1 MNLLKI
7 IIIILITTLPEVAK
21 AKIKNEI
28 VVRVENKI
36 ITDYEIKNKI
46 LSSIIVANKEI
57 NQENI
62 NSIKSQSLETLIQL
76 KLKKLEID
84 KFNLKK
90 RETDKV
96 NTYLNSI
103 SSNNIIGLQDKF
115 KNNNLDFQ
123 LFVEEIETELMWQE
137 LIYKIYSKKIKIDEK
152 NIDNELK
159 KLIKNESDIV
169 EFNISE
175 IEIFLDDANSYEEKV
190 LYIEDLIIKNGF
202 DDVAL
207 KFSVSSSASNNGNLG
222 WINSKSLSNEV
233 YKIVIN
239 MEKKGISKPIKRQ
252 NSILFLKLNDI
263 KKSKLENLNI
273 PELKLKLINQKK
285 NELFNLYSISHLSK
299 LKNSSLIEYQ

>member
-175 IEIFLDDANSYEEKV
+175 IEIFLNDANSYEKKV

-263 KKSKLENLNI
+263 KESKLENLNI

-299 LKNSSLIEYQ
+299 LKNSSLIEYK

>member
-263 KKSKLENLNI
+263 KESKLENLNI

>member
-7 IIIILITTLPEVAK
+7 IIIILITTLPEVTK

-123 LFVEEIETELMWQE
+123 LFVEEIETELMWKE

-263 KKSKLENLNI
+263 KESKVENLNI

-299 LKNSSLIEYQ
+299 LKNSSLIEYK

>member
-152 NIDNELK
+152 K
-159 KLIKNESDIV
+159 
-169 EFNISE
+169 
-175 IEIFLDDANSYEEKV
+175 Y
-190 LYIEDLIIKNGF
+190 
-202 DDVAL
+202 
-207 KFSVSSSASNNGNLG
+207 
-222 WINSKSLSNEV
+222 
-233 YKIVIN
+233 
-239 MEKKGISKPIKRQ
+239 R
-252 NSILFLKLNDI
+252 
-263 KKSKLENLNI
+263 
-273 PELKLKLINQKK
+273 
-285 NELFNLYSISHLSK
+285 
-299 LKNSSLIEYQ
+299 

>member
-7 IIIILITTLPEVAK
+7 IIIILITTLPEVTK

-263 KKSKLENLNI
+263 KESKVENLNI

>member
-175 IEIFLDDANSYEEKV
+175 IEIFLNDANSYEKKV

-202 DDVAL
+202 DDTAL
-207 KFSVSSSASNNGNLG
+207 KFSISSSAPNNGNLG
-222 WINSKSLSNEV
+222 WINSKSLSNDV
-233 YKIVIN
+233 YKIIIN
-239 MEKKGISKPIKRQ
+239 MKKNGISKPIKRQ

-263 KKSKLENLNI
+263 KESKLENLNI

-299 LKNSSLIEYQ
+299 LKNSSLIEYK

>member
-7 IIIILITTLPEVAK
+7 IIIILITTLPDVTK

-190 LYIEDLIIKNGF
+190 LYMEDLIIKNGF
-202 DDVAL
+202 DDTAL
-207 KFSVSSSASNNGNLG
+207 KFSISSSAPNNGNLG
-222 WINSKSLSNEV
+222 WINSKSLSNDV
-233 YKIVIN
+233 YKIIIN
-239 MEKKGISKPIKRQ
+239 MEKNGISKPIKRQ

-263 KKSKLENLNI
+263 KESKVENLNI

-299 LKNSSLIEYQ
+299 LKNSSLIEYK

>member
-175 IEIFLDDANSYEEKV
+175 IEIFLNDANSYEKKV

-202 DDVAL
+202 DDTAL
-207 KFSVSSSASNNGNLG
+207 KFSISSSAPNNGNLG
-222 WINSKSLSNEV
+222 WINSKSLSNDV
-233 YKIVIN
+233 YKIIIN
-239 MEKKGISKPIKRQ
+239 MKKNGISKPIKRQ

-263 KKSKLENLNI
+263 KESKVENLNI

-299 LKNSSLIEYQ
+299 LKNSSLIEYK

>member
-263 KKSKLENLNI
+263 KESKLENLNI

-299 LKNSSLIEYQ
+299 LKNSSLIEYK

>member
-7 IIIILITTLPEVAK
+7 IIIILITTLPEVTK

-28 VVRVENKI
+28 VARVENKI

-62 NSIKSQSLETLIQL
+62 NSIKRQSLETLIQL

-207 KFSVSSSASNNGNLG
+207 KFSISSSASNNGNLG
-222 WINSKSLSNEV
+222 WINSKSLSSDI
-233 YKIVIN
+233 YKIIIN

-263 KKSKLENLNI
+263 KESKLENLNI

-299 LKNSSLIEYQ
+299 LKNSSLIEYK

>member
-7 IIIILITTLPEVAK
+7 IIIILITTLPEVTK

-175 IEIFLDDANSYEEKV
+175 IEIFFNDANSYEKKV

>member
-7 IIIILITTLPEVAK
+7 IIIILITTLPEVTK

-175 IEIFLDDANSYEEKV
+175 IEIFLNDANSYEKKV

-202 DDVAL
+202 DDTAL
-207 KFSVSSSASNNGNLG
+207 KFSISSSAPNNGNLG
-222 WINSKSLSNEV
+222 WINSKSLSNDV
-233 YKIVIN
+233 YKIIIN
-239 MEKKGISKPIKRQ
+239 MKKNGISKPIKRQ

-263 KKSKLENLNI
+263 KESKVENLNI

-299 LKNSSLIEYQ
+299 LKNSSLIEYK

>member
-7 IIIILITTLPEVAK
+7 IIIILITTLPEVTK

-28 VVRVENKI
+28 VARVENKI

-62 NSIKSQSLETLIQL
+62 NSIKRQSLETLIQL

-207 KFSVSSSASNNGNLG
+207 KFSISSSASNYGNLG
-222 WINSKSLSNEV
+222 WINSKSLSSDI
-233 YKIVIN
+233 YKIIIN

-263 KKSKLENLNI
+263 KESKLENLNI

-299 LKNSSLIEYQ
+299 LKNSSLIEYK

>member
-175 IEIFLDDANSYEEKV
+175 IEIFLNDANSYEKKV

-202 DDVAL
+202 DDTAL
-207 KFSVSSSASNNGNLG
+207 KFSISSSAPNNGNLG
-222 WINSKSLSNEV
+222 WINSKSLSKDV
-233 YKIVIN
+233 YKIIIN
-239 MEKKGISKPIKRQ
+239 MKKNGISKPIKRQ

-263 KKSKLENLNI
+263 KESKVENLNI

-299 LKNSSLIEYQ
+299 LKNSSLIEYK

>member
-7 IIIILITTLPEVAK
+7 IIIILITTLPEVTK

-175 IEIFLDDANSYEEKV
+175 IEIFLNDANSYEKKV

-202 DDVAL
+202 DDTAL
-207 KFSVSSSASNNGNLG
+207 KFSISSSAPNNGNLG
-222 WINSKSLSNEV
+222 WINSKSLSNDV
-233 YKIVIN
+233 YKIIIN
-239 MEKKGISKPIKRQ
+239 MEKNGISKPIKRQ

-263 KKSKLENLNI
+263 KESKVENLNI

-299 LKNSSLIEYQ
+299 LKNSSLIEYK

>member
-7 IIIILITTLPEVAK
+7 IIIILITTLPEVTK

-263 KKSKLENLNI
+263 KESKLENLNI

>member
-7 IIIILITTLPEVAK
+7 IIIILITTLPEVTK

-28 VVRVENKI
+28 VARVENKI

-62 NSIKSQSLETLIQL
+62 NSIKRQSLETLIQL

-175 IEIFLDDANSYEEKV
+175 IEIFFDDANSYEEKV

-207 KFSVSSSASNNGNLG
+207 KFSISSSASNNGNLG

-233 YKIVIN
+233 YKIIIN
-239 MEKKGISKPIKRQ
+239 MEKKAISKPIKRQ

-263 KKSKLENLNI
+263 KESKLENLNI

-299 LKNSSLIEYQ
+299 LKNSSLIEYK

>member
-7 IIIILITTLPEVAK
+7 IIIILITTLPEVTK

-90 RETDKV
+90 RETNKV

>member
-7 IIIILITTLPEVAK
+7 IIIILITTLPEVTK

-28 VVRVENKI
+28 VARVENKI

-62 NSIKSQSLETLIQL
+62 NSIKRQSLETLIQL

-84 KFNLKK
+84 KFNLKN

-207 KFSVSSSASNNGNLG
+207 KFSISSSASNNGNLG
-222 WINSKSLSNEV
+222 WINSKSLSSDI
-233 YKIVIN
+233 YKIIIN

-263 KKSKLENLNI
+263 KESKLENLNI

-299 LKNSSLIEYQ
+299 LKNSSLIEYK

>member
-7 IIIILITTLPEVAK
+7 IIIILITTLPEVTK

-263 KKSKLENLNI
+263 KESKLENLNI
-273 PELKLKLINQKK
+273 PELKLKLIKQKK

>member
-1 MNLLKI
+1 M
-7 IIIILITTLPEVAK
+7 PEVTK

-46 LSSIIVANKEI
+46 ISSIIVANKEI

-207 KFSVSSSASNNGNLG
+207 KFSISSSASNNGNLG
-222 WINSKSLSNEV
+222 WINSKSLSSDI
-233 YKIVIN
+233 YKIIIN

-263 KKSKLENLNI
+263 KESKLENLNI

-299 LKNSSLIEYQ
+299 LKNSSLIEYK

>member
-7 IIIILITTLPEVAK
+7 IIIILITTLPEVTK

-90 RETDKV
+90 RETNKV

-263 KKSKLENLNI
+263 KESKLENLNI

>member
-7 IIIILITTLPEVAK
+7 IIIILITTLPEVTK

>member
-175 IEIFLDDANSYEEKV
+175 IEIFLNDANSYEKKV

-202 DDVAL
+202 DDTAL
-207 KFSVSSSASNNGNLG
+207 KFSISSSAPNNGNLG
-222 WINSKSLSNEV
+222 WINSKSLSKVV
-233 YKIVIN
+233 YKIIIN
-239 MEKKGISKPIKRQ
+239 MKKNGISKPIKRQ

-263 KKSKLENLNI
+263 KESKVENLNI
-273 PELKLKLINQKK
+273 PELKLKLINKKK

-299 LKNSSLIEYQ
+299 LKNSSLIEYK

>member
-7 IIIILITTLPEVAK
+7 IIIILITTLPEVTK

-62 NSIKSQSLETLIQL
+62 NRIKSQSLETLIQL